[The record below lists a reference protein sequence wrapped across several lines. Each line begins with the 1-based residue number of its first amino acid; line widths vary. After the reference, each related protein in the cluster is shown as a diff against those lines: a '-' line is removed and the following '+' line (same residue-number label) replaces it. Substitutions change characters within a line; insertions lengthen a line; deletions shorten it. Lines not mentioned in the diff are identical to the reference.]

1 MGFDVT
7 PDAYTRFMGQYS
19 LPLALKFAAL
29 VDPQPGQRALDVG
42 CGPGILTAELVER
55 LGPERVAAVD
65 PSESFLA
72 ATRAQLPGVDVR
84 KGTAEDL
91 PFDDDAFDLALAQ
104 LVVHFMSDPV
114 RGLQQM
120 ARVTRPGGV
129 VAACVWDMDGGNS
142 PVSTFWSAVAEIDPT
157 ARDESGL
164 PGVREGDLA
173 ALFTR
178 AGLRDVEPGKLT
190 VRRWFNT
197 FEDWW
202 EPYTL
207 GVGPSGDYVSRLDD
221 EQRAALAERCR
232 ARLPAEPFEV
242 PGTVWCVRALA

>member
-7 PDAYTRFMGQYS
+7 SDAYTRFMGQYS
-19 LPLALKFAAL
+19 LPLAMKFAAL

-55 LGPERVAAVD
+55 LGAESVAAVD
-65 PSESFLA
+65 PSASFLA
-72 ATRAQLPGVDVR
+72 ATRELLPGVDVR
-84 KGTAEDL
+84 DGAAEDL

-114 RGLQQM
+114 RGLEEM
-120 ARVTRPGGV
+120 GRVTRPGGV
-129 VAACVWDMDGGNS
+129 VAACVWDFPGGAA
-142 PVSTFWSAVAEIDPT
+142 PVSTFWAAVADIDPT

-173 ALFTR
+173 DLFTR
-178 AGLRDVEPGKLT
+178 AGLHDVEPGKLT

-202 EPYTL
+202 EPYLL

-221 EQRAALAERCR
+221 DQRAALAERCR
-232 ARLPAEPFEV
+232 ERLPAEPFEV
-242 PGTVWCVRALA
+242 PGAAWCVRARA